1 MFYSEVKNSW
11 LIILMVVLS
20 AGAIFGQTT
29 SFTYQGR
36 LTDGGTPAN
45 GNYDLQFA
53 LFDAADGSNQIGQT
67 KTVSSV
73 PVSGGVFTVTLDF
86 GASAF
91 SGVSRFLEIS
101 ARPSGA
107 AGFTLLTPRQPIT
120 ATPYAV
126 RSLNSA
132 AADTAAN
139 AQQLAG
145 VAASQYV
152 KTDDARLTD
161 ARDPKAGNSNYVQN
175 STSQQAATNFNISG
189 NGTVGGTLSGNS
201 VNAATQYNLGGQTVL
216 GAAGQNVLKLGNSGN
231 VAIGQSSFPSYK
243 LDIESPDKNGLRVGT
258 GTPGGTA
265 LSVGGF
271 GTFEVDSNGFQ
282 AGRFV
287 VAENGNVGIGST
299 NPAYKLTVAGGSFL
313 GGNVTVGGTVESTGG
328 FKFSDGSVQS
338 NAVGKVYTN
347 GPNLPETELTILPNT
362 TTLNTLTLPPGVY
375 LITATVNFQNRAN
388 NVFADNTRML
398 KCMFVNEF
406 IWLDRL
412 GAPANGND
420 WSMVTMHTV
429 RVQTGTSPVSLSC
442 GAIDGGQAFAMARRL
457 TAVRVGDNPVTQ

>member
-1 MFYSEVKNSW
+1 MFNSHFKNS
-11 LIILMVVLS
+11 LVIILMAVLS
-20 AGAIFGQTT
+20 AGAVFGQT
-29 SFTYQGR
+29 SGFTYQGR

-53 LFDAADGSNQIGQT
+53 LFDAADGNNQIGQT

-73 PVSGGVFTVTLDF
+73 AVSGGVFTVTLDF

-91 SGVSRFLEIS
+91 SGANRFLEIS

-107 AGFTLLTPRQPIT
+107 AAFTLMTPRQPIT
-120 ATPYAV
+120 ATPYAL
-126 RSLNSA
+126 RSLNSTT
-132 AADTAAN
+132 ADN

-152 KTDDARLTD
+152 KTDDARMSD

-189 NGTVGGTLSGNS
+189 NGTAGGTLSGNT
-201 VNAATQYNLGGQTVL
+201 VNAASQYNLGGQTVL
-216 GAAGQNVLKLGNSGN
+216 GVAGQNVLKLGNSGN
-231 VAIGQSSFPSYK
+231 VAIGQSSSPTYK
-243 LDIESPDKNGLRVGT
+243 LDIESPDKNGLRIGT

-265 LSVGGF
+265 LSIGGL
-271 GTFEVDSNGFQ
+271 GSFEVDANGFQ

-287 VAENGNVGIGST
+287 VAENGNVGIGAP
-299 NPAYKLTVAGGSFL
+299 NPPYKLTVAGGSWL
-313 GGNVTVGGTVESTGG
+313 GGDVTVGGTVESTGG
-328 FKFSDGSVQS
+328 FKFPDGNVQS

-347 GPNLPETELTILPNT
+347 GPNLPEAELTILPNT

-388 NVFADNTRML
+388 NIFADNTRML
-398 KCMFVNEF
+398 KCIFVNEF

-429 RVQTGTSPVSLSC
+429 RVQTGTGPVSLSC

-457 TAVRVGDNPVTQ
+457 TAVRVGDSPN